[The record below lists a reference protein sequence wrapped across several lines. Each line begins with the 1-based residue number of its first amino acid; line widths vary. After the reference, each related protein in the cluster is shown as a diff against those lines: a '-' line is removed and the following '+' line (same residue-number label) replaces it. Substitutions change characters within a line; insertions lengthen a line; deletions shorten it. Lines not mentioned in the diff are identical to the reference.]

1 MGLKI
6 KKASSNW
13 CSPCHALSKIL
24 VPLLSDYPNIEFE
37 EIDIEENDDFAVKY
51 SIRSLPTTLIFMD
64 DIELFRFVGTRSKE
78 ELKEIIDKYVK

>member
-6 KKASSNW
+6 VKCSASW
-13 CSPCHALSKIL
+13 CSPCSILSKVL

-78 ELKEIIDKYVK
+78 ELKEIIDKYV

>member
-6 KKASSNW
+6 KKCSSNW
-13 CSPCHALSKIL
+13 CQPCYALSKVL

-78 ELKEIIDKYVK
+78 ELKEIIDKYV

>member
-13 CSPCHALSKIL
+13 CGPCHSLSKVL

>member
-6 KKASSNW
+6 KKAGSSW
-13 CSPCHALSKIL
+13 CSPCGILSKVL

-78 ELKEIIDKYVK
+78 ELKEIIDKYTK

>member
-1 MGLKI
+1 MCDFRIIKKI
-6 KKASSNW
+6 KLTETN
-13 CSPCHALSKIL
+13 
-24 VPLLSDYPNIEFE
+24 E

>member
-6 KKASSNW
+6 IKAGANW
-13 CSPCHALSKIL
+13 CSPCSILSKVL

-78 ELKEIIDKYVK
+78 ELREIIDKYV

>member
-13 CSPCHALSKIL
+13 CGPCRALSKVL
-24 VPLLSDYPNIEFE
+24 VPLLLNYPNIEFE

-78 ELKEIIDKYVK
+78 ELKEIIDKYV